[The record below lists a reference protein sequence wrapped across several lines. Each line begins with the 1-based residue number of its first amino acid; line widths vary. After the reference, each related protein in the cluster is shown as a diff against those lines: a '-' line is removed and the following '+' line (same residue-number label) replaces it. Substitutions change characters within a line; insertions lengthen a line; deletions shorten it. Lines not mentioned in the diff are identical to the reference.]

1 LLWSACEHGEQYFFG
16 KISIHERQQGL
27 GNKSFGKNSIN
38 HTLEYPRQQG
48 LGNKIRQKLGLS
60 GSFAGVG
67 LVVLL
72 YFRLAARCPARVAR
86 CPKRAATQLTQY
98 KRFQK

>member
-1 LLWSACEHGEQYFFG
+1 LWSACEHGEQYFFG

-27 GNKSFGKNSIN
+27 GNKVFGKNSIN

-60 GSFAGVG
+60 LEAQ
-67 LVVLL
+67 
-72 YFRLAARCPARVAR
+72 
-86 CPKRAATQLTQY
+86 PK
-98 KRFQK
+98 KVNF